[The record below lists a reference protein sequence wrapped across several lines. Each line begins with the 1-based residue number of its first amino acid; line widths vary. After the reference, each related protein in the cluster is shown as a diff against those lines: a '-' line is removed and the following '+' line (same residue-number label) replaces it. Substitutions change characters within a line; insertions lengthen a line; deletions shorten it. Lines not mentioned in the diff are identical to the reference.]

1 MEETVTLI
9 KLPCKPTIHTIKD
22 KAEEVQD
29 SKKCPFGIANSNA
42 MKFMMI
48 LKYPVVAAHLSLVRR
63 LWFLLRRNSRRG
75 ALHHCSLNG
84 MTASWC

>member
-48 LKYPVVAAHLSLVRR
+48 LKYPARQKKNWYFKSHR
-63 LWFLLRRNSRRG
+63 LLG
-75 ALHHCSLNG
+75 
-84 MTASWC
+84 